1 MYFSF
6 LSFFQ
11 DAGLHLGRSSVRELS
26 IFWED
31 TKKSGG
37 LWGCN
42 GRAPAQPP
50 PANCLSLHCILKSQ
64 AFQSAA
70 CTSGELDQ
78 ASFSN
83 KSPKKEGA
91 VTITGLTAVFVSWW
105 GGKILA
111 YLLPLFSVLLWG
123 AERMHAFLF
132 TILSPHISLC
142 FCCHTLLPNERRL
155 APLSWLAPAQIPF
168 FCKVVEV
175 AQPICLIGLAQWAC
189 YPIYA
194 RQERSLKP
202 GWGRDSSP
210 KIS

>member
-83 KSPKKEGA
+83 KSPKKRVQSPLQDSRLCLLVGEVVRYLPTCSHFSQCCSG
-91 VTITGLTAVFVSWW
+91 VQSGCTPFFSPFSPHTYLCVFVV
-105 GGKILA
+105 ILCSQTSDA
-111 YLLPLFSVLLWG
+111 LHPFPDL
-123 AERMHAFLF
+123 H
-132 TILSPHISLC
+132 
-142 FCCHTLLPNERRL
+142 RL
-155 APLSWLAPAQIPF
+155 RFHF
-168 FCKVVEV
+168 F
-175 AQPICLIGLAQWAC
+175 
-189 YPIYA
+189 A
-194 RQERSLKP
+194 R
-202 GWGRDSSP
+202 
-210 KIS
+210 